1 MAKGLTTVGVLVLL
15 AAALHLPP
23 PHLVLAADCP
33 LQGELILEY
42 MSAGGFTRTYRF
54 VDCEGNE
61 FYSSRY
67 IALGD
72 RAREWTTLQA
82 KQALIEMGRS
92 DLLRLFPGVR
102 VSDQVLRQW
111 QEEGYVPEIEMESAA
126 QEPPPPYE
134 HEGPTPTFVREVT
147 NVSATGSAPDST
159 SQAEESG
166 SSLLPYRDP
175 TSAIALT
182 EEREAEFDATEVTE
196 PASWWRRLLQ
206 RLLDL
211 WSAVAD
217 WARSS
222 FGKGER

>member
-1 MAKGLTTVGVLVLL
+1 MAKGLTAVGVLVLL

-33 LQGELILEY
+33 RQGELILEY
-42 MSAGGFTRTYRF
+42 MSGGGFTRTYRF

-82 KQALIEMGRS
+82 KQALIEMG
-92 DLLRLFPGVR
+92 
-102 VSDQVLRQW
+102 
-111 QEEGYVPEIEMESAA
+111 I
-126 QEPPPPYE
+126 
-134 HEGPTPTFVREVT
+134 
-147 NVSATGSAPDST
+147 GSAPDST

-196 PASWWRRLLQ
+196 
-206 RLLDL
+206 
-211 WSAVAD
+211 V
-217 WARSS
+217 
-222 FGKGER
+222 G